1 MSIED
6 RLKELILSRYRS
18 MTEFSEHCGIKYQT
32 IMSILTRGVRNASV
46 TNIIKICQTLG
57 ISTDELAEGRIV
69 FTSDVNSNGC
79 VTLEEIVS
87 FCYVGMKNGTITFQ
101 GIPLTES
108 EALYMHDAIATN
120 IEILKRKRAR
130 QD

>member
-6 RLKELILSRYRS
+6 KLRELILSRYRS

-57 ISTDELAEGRIV
+57 ISTDELAEGRITY
-69 FTSDVNSNGC
+69 TSTANSNGY
-79 VTLEEIVS
+79 TSLEEIVAY
-87 FCYVGMKNGTITFQ
+87 CYLGMEDGTITFE

-108 EALYMHDAIATN
+108 EARYMHDAIATN
-120 IEILKRKRAR
+120 MEILKKKRAR
-130 QD
+130 QS